1 MSDPLLLMN
10 DDDPQITVVI
20 LNRPAKR
27 NALNITL
34 IDQISNA
41 VNAASNDRNR
51 RAMIFRGNGPLF
63 CAGLDLT
70 EASAPDRAHR
80 SAEALERMYRLIAQS
95 PLITIAAAHGAAM
108 GGGAGLLAAC
118 DFVIA
123 GDDLK
128 LSYPEVKRGLIAAL
142 VTCLL
147 RRQFTDRTVR
157 ELILL
162 GQTVGAAR
170 AREMGLVTKVVP
182 ASTLM
187 QVAMQFAHETCAGAP
202 GAIARS
208 KRLLDQLAP
217 RPIADDLKMALDYH
231 LSARQSVEAQEGIAA
246 FLEKRPPKWGPR
258 SDEL

>member
-1 MSDPLLLMN
+1 MSNLLLLAN
-10 DDDPQITVVI
+10 DDDPQIRMIT
-20 LNRPAKR
+20 LNRPVKR

-34 IDQISNA
+34 IDQISSA
-41 VNAASNDRNR
+41 VDAASNDPNR
-51 RAMIFRGNGPLF
+51 RAIIFQGNGPAF
-63 CAGLDLT
+63 CAGLDLS
-70 EASAPDRAHR
+70 EASVPDKAHR
-80 SAEALERMYRLIAQS
+80 SAEALERMYRTIALS

-162 GQTVGAAR
+162 GQTIGAAR
-170 AREMGLVTKVVP
+170 ALEMGLVTKVVP

-187 QVAMQFAHETCAGAP
+187 QSAMQFAQEACGGAP

-208 KRLLDQLAP
+208 KRLLDQLAA
-217 RPIADDLKMALDYH
+217 RPIVDDLKMALDYH
-231 LSARQSVEAQEGIAA
+231 LSARQSAEAQEGIAA
-246 FLEKRPPKWGPR
+246 FLEKRAPKWGPR
-258 SDEL
+258 AES